1 MSNLGKWNKW
11 YESVTDQMPFGDSES
26 YVIGAKF
33 LEDCEV
39 VEDWGCGLGWFS
51 KFRPNGYLGVDGSD
65 SPFASK
71 IVDLEEYTSFVDGIF
86 MRHVLEHNYGWKTI
100 LANALKSFRKKMVVV
115 VFTPW
120 SPGNTREISF
130 VDRVGVPNISFNKQE
145 FLERLVEFEWELIE
159 LTLSNTMFGQEHIFL
174 VQKNEKNQFR
184 DPTVDA

>member
-1 MSNLGKWNKW
+1 
-11 YESVTDQMPFGDSES
+11 
-26 YVIGAKF
+26 
-33 LEDCEV
+33 
-39 VEDWGCGLGWFS
+39 
-51 KFRPNGYLGVDGSD
+51 
-65 SPFASK
+65 
-71 IVDLEEYTSFVDGIF
+71 
-86 MRHVLEHNYGWKTI
+86 
-100 LANALKSFRKKMVVV
+100 MVVV

>member
-51 KFRPNGYLGVDGSD
+51 KFRPNGYFGVDGSD

-86 MRHVLEHNYGWKTI
+86 MRHVLEHNYRAMENYTCQCSQIFPQKDGRG
-100 LANALKSFRKKMVVV
+100 SFYTMV
-115 VFTPW
+115 TW
-120 SPGNTREISF
+120 
-130 VDRVGVPNISFNKQE
+130 
-145 FLERLVEFEWELIE
+145 
-159 LTLSNTMFGQEHIFL
+159 
-174 VQKNEKNQFR
+174 
-184 DPTVDA
+184 